1 MTTERY
7 YPATPREDSTRSTE
21 ARATSIE
28 RRATRRNIQEFGGRW

>member
-7 YPATPREDSTRSTE
+7 YPINKHEDSTRTTE
-21 ARATSIE
+21 ARATSIA